1 MTILRIY
8 LAIGLTLLLSPSGFQ
23 AQESSIFA
31 TSAGIEKIAGG
42 FQFVEGPA
50 ADHEGNLFFVDIPTE
65 RILKWEPEKG
75 VSVIRTES
83 GRANGL
89 RFDPEGNLVV
99 CEMKTRQ
106 ITSTNKNGES
116 RVLAN
121 QFEGKRFNSPNDLW
135 IDPKGGIY
143 FSDPRYGSTED
154 QELSGHHVYYITP
167 DEDQILQV
175 TDDLERP
182 NGIIGSFENEKL
194 YVADHGAGKT
204 YVYSIKKDGTLTDKQ
219 LFAPQGS
226 DGMTMDESGN
236 LYLTGQDI
244 TIYAPNGVAIESIA
258 TPEPPANLTFG
269 GSDSMTLFI
278 TARTSVYALQMNVT
292 GQ

>member
-1 MTILRIY
+1 MLKIY
-8 LAIGLTLLLSPSGFQ
+8 LPIGITLLLLLPGLR
-23 AQESSIFA
+23 AQENSLIA

-50 ADHEGNLFFVDIPTE
+50 ADPEGNLFFVDIPTE
-65 RILKWEPEKG
+65 RILKWNPETG
-75 VSVIRTES
+75 VSTIRSES

-89 RFDPEGNLVV
+89 RFDPEGNLVI

-106 ITSTNKNGES
+106 VTSTDKNGDS
-116 RVLAN
+116 RVLASH
-121 QFEGKRFNSPNDLW
+121 FEGKRFNSPNDLW
-135 IDPKGGIY
+135 IDPNGGIY

-154 QELSGHHVYYITP
+154 QELSGHHVYYINP

-175 TDDLERP
+175 TNDLERP
-182 NGIIGSFENEKL
+182 NGIIGSFESDKL
-194 YVADHGAGKT
+194 YIADHGAGQT

-226 DGMTMDESGN
+226 DGMTMDELGN

-244 TIYAPNGVAIESIA
+244 TIYAANGVAIESIA
-258 TPEPPANLTFG
+258 TPEPPANVTFG
-269 GSDSMTLFI
+269 GPDNMTLFI
-278 TARTSVYALQMNVT
+278 TARTSVYALKMNVT